1 MSARAPAVFV
11 SHGSPTEA
19 LERDSYTDALA
30 ALGKRFTPRAVAVVS
45 AHWTTQ
51 RGLAVTA
58 AAHHRL
64 IYDFGGFPSE
74 LYRLEYPAPGD
85 PALAQ
90 ATVGRLAAAGFA
102 AALEP
107 VRGLDHGA
115 WIPLRIAWPR
125 ADVPVVQVSLPEL
138 PPEELFRAGRA
149 LRPLRDDG
157 VLVLGS
163 GGLVHNLM
171 LLQWNDH
178 DAPGQAWAVEFD
190 AWIADHLARGDVES
204 VLDYRDRAP
213 HAVRAAPTTEHIDP
227 MFVALGAAHEG
238 ERAVPIFEGFHYGS
252 LGMRSFEL
260 REAAQTPEQEKR
272 KKP

>member
-1 MSARAPAVFV
+1 VSAPAAAVFV

-19 LERDSYTDALA
+19 LERDGFTEALV
-30 ALGKRFTPRAVAVVS
+30 ALGRRVRPRAIAVVS
-45 AHWTTQ
+45 AHWTTP

-58 AAHHRL
+58 ASRHRL

-74 LYRLEYPAPGD
+74 LYRLEYSAPGE
-85 PALAQ
+85 PVLAQ
-90 ATVGRLAAAGFA
+90 SIVGRLAAAGFA
-102 AALEP
+102 AALDP

-115 WIPLRIAWPR
+115 WIPLRIAWPG

-138 PPEELFRAGRA
+138 PPDELFRVGEA
-149 LRPLRDDG
+149 LGPLRDEG
-157 VLVLGS
+157 VLLLGS

-171 LLQWNDH
+171 LLQWSDH
-178 DAPGQAWAVEFD
+178 DAAPQAWAAEFD
-190 AWIADHLARGDVES
+190 AWIASHLAQGDVES

-227 MFVALGAAHEG
+227 MFVVLGAARQG
-238 ERAVPIFEGFHYGS
+238 ERPAPVFEGFHYGS

-260 REAAQTPEQEKR
+260 RGAA
-272 KKP
+272 